1 MASPF
6 EPRVPVAA
14 ELKVVAI
21 RVGEMVEEMEAITVE
36 VVQAEEETAVVVTEA
51 TAVAEMGVAD
61 TATTVER
68 TREVVTVMVTEEGT
82 GTIDRNPS
90 VTYLISRISNLL

>member
-1 MASPF
+1 V
-6 EPRVPVAA
+6 EEVAA
-14 ELKVVAI
+14 
-21 RVGEMVEEMEAITVE
+21 
-36 VVQAEEETAVVVTEA
+36 
-51 TAVAEMGVAD
+51 GVAD

-68 TREVVTVMVTEEGT
+68 TRAVVTVMVTEEGT